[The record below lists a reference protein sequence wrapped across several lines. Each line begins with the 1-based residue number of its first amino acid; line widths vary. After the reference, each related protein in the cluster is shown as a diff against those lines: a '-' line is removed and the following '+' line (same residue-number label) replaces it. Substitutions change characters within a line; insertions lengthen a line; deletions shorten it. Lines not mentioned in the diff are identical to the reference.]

1 MRARVPIT
9 LGLSAGL
16 SLALSLTAGSAGVTI
31 LAVSGVVAGALA
43 FGSWVLSTDAR
54 TERLER
60 LIMALRG
67 PIRQAHQDP
76 PEEVKCLRR
85 TRRP

>member
-43 FGSWVLSTDAR
+43 FGSWVLSTDDR

-67 PIRQAHQDP
+67 RSGRHTKTP
-76 PEEVKCLRR
+76 PNK
-85 TRRP
+85 

>member
-43 FGSWVLSTDAR
+43 FGSWVLSTDDR

-67 PIRQAHQDP
+67 RSGRPTKTP
-76 PEEVKCLRR
+76 PKK
-85 TRRP
+85 